1 MFMNKEQFKAI
12 ASILRRMCRRHDM
25 VHSHHD
31 IKMFDFSHHLLLIAA
46 VVILRDTHIRKCFV
60 LRFTNYIYEQYGAFK
75 LGMLG

>member
-1 MFMNKEQFKAI
+1 
-12 ASILRRMCRRHDM
+12 M